1 MKHIEEQAKELWN
14 KTFGDSREY
23 IDKFFNLYFKEG
35 NFFHLEK
42 NGKLLSMLFATHH
55 RLKIDDKIVPIAYIG
70 SVCTQESH
78 RNQGLANLL
87 MQKAESEL
95 SNLGKKAVILIA
107 AHEGLVPFYEK
118 MGYKLCGIEGINKTY
133 FKEINHQEDFSQY
146 RIKKTKDFDFELI
159 NKVQQNRNNCI
170 IHNEST
176 LKLYT
181 ITDYD
186 IVNLYKNEE
195 IIAQCVAITD
205 WETIEVLDCFCLE
218 QKSAEIFAQILSKE
232 YKKDVTLKF
241 FPDSRSATHSTI
253 EMIKPLEEKTQS
265 IPNEVFMSL
274 NLDT

>member
-35 NFFHLEK
+35 NFFHLEE

-118 MGYKLCGIEGINKTY
+118 MGYKLCGIEGIKKISYNNNPNYLSEYKI
-133 FKEINHQEDFSQY
+133 E
-146 RIKKTKDFDFELI
+146 KTKNFNFDLI
-159 NKVQQNRNNCI
+159 NKVQQTRNNCI
-170 IHNEST
+170 IHST
-176 LKLYT
+176 TTLQLYT
-181 ITDYD
+181 QTDYD
-186 IVNLYKNEE
+186 IISLYKNDE
-195 IIAQCVAITD
+195 ILAQCVAIID
-205 WETIEVLDCFCLE
+205 WDTIEVLDCFCLKKE
-218 QKSAEIFAQILSKE
+218 TAEIVAKKISEEF
-232 YKKDVTLKF
+232 KKDVNFKY
-241 FPDSRSATHSTI
+241 FPDSLSAIPSTI
-253 EMIKPLEEKTQS
+253 EMIKPLKNIEL
-265 IPNEVFMSL
+265 PNEIFMSL